1 MQLQKNSLL
10 SKRKYTKKDAQNCTP
25 NASLCP
31 LPSKHFEIDK
41 VYLNANVCSHTFQ
54 YLNLLKRVFS
64 SS

>member
-41 VYLNANVCSHTFQ
+41 VYLLPMYAATRFNILSLI
-54 YLNLLKRVFS
+54 Y
-64 SS
+64 